1 MRYEDHSSA
10 PQLREI
16 ALLGGM
22 ASTLAIDILID
33 WHDPEVPAIGR
44 KLMAHADPG
53 DQMAGI
59 RAVGLAGDDSDL
71 PRLRE
76 LRQNDAAMGVGSRG
90 FGLMPAIS
98 ISRAANTAIQNIE
111 NRSAR
116 RAGQ

>member
-1 MRYEDHSSA
+1 MRYDDHSST

-33 WHDPEVPAIGR
+33 WHDPEVTAIGR
-44 KLMAHADPG
+44 KLITHTDPG

-59 RAVGLAGDDSDL
+59 RAVGLTGDASDL

-76 LRQNDAAMGVGSRG
+76 LQKNDTAMRSGSRG

-98 ISRAANTAIQNIE
+98 IGRAAHAAIQNIE
-111 NRSAR
+111 R
-116 RAGQ
+116 RADHPN